1 MSFISEKNKDHFF
14 YSLLFIITVFAFWWR
29 LINLNRLSFWSDD
42 AFTYLA
48 VEGILKHFYPLLV
61 SGLIYFK
68 QLLYSYLVS
77 FSALIFG
84 LNEFGLRFPSVLAG
98 TLVIPLTY
106 LVARQFFNNRPVAL
120 VAAFFMAFNYWSY
133 EFSREARYY
142 TTLQLFYL
150 FSIYLF
156 YRGYIADD
164 RKFRLWTMVSF
175 IASIFVFRL
184 SFFLILN
191 FFYLGI
197 IKGIKKLFKK
207 EVWLSFLTIVVVF
220 GGALL
225 FEVFFWQVGRHIKHT
240 SSGISAIFAELLA
253 PNANFFRQFEWLFKR
268 MYLVFLVG
276 IAGYLWQIVK
286 NFPRWRWPENWSL
299 LLFNFCVPLFL
310 MSFGNAHYQPRYV
323 FFLLPLFA
331 ILYARAAYWLAEL
344 ATSIFPFLFPKMIS
358 KTSSLTMVAFL
369 LIIFVTIRNSNPQ
382 KLPALGNRFDG
393 TPLDSRFAPSTANRW
408 HHDFK
413 SGHLFVK
420 NLWQPNDL
428 VISLYAAYAYIYT
441 GRVNFWLW
449 TMSEENWPAF
459 YQKNG
464 AVFDTYTGVPVIRSL
479 NELKKILAGRKISR
493 IWLVS
498 TYSLD
503 EPGHISAEIKKFLK
517 EENKD
522 KIVFRNKSGDSWVW
536 LWLPL

>member
-1 MSFISEKNKDHFF
+1 
-14 YSLLFIITVFAFWWR
+14 
-29 LINLNRLSFWSDD
+29 
-42 AFTYLA
+42 
-48 VEGILKHFYPLLV
+48 
-61 SGLIYFK
+61 
-68 QLLYSYLVS
+68 
-77 FSALIFG
+77 
-84 LNEFGLRFPSVLAG
+84 
-98 TLVIPLTY
+98 
-106 LVARQFFNNRPVAL
+106 
-120 VAAFFMAFNYWSY
+120 
-133 EFSREARYY
+133 
-142 TTLQLFYL
+142 
-150 FSIYLF
+150 
-156 YRGYIADD
+156 
-164 RKFRLWTMVSF
+164 
-175 IASIFVFRL
+175 
-184 SFFLILN
+184 
-191 FFYLGI
+191 
-197 IKGIKKLFKK
+197 
-207 EVWLSFLTIVVVF
+207 
-220 GGALL
+220 
-225 FEVFFWQVGRHIKHT
+225 
-240 SSGISAIFAELLA
+240 
-253 PNANFFRQFEWLFKR
+253 
-268 MYLVFLVG
+268 
-276 IAGYLWQIVK
+276 
-286 NFPRWRWPENWSL
+286 
-299 LLFNFCVPLFL
+299 
-310 MSFGNAHYQPRYV
+310 
-323 FFLLPLFA
+323 
-331 ILYARAAYWLAEL
+331 
-344 ATSIFPFLFPKMIS
+344 
-358 KTSSLTMVAFL
+358 
-369 LIIFVTIRNSNPQ
+369 
-382 KLPALGNRFDG
+382 LPALGNRFDG